1 MSIYAFECS
10 VKDAPWG
17 PTIINSTTAGK
28 AKRQYH
34 RDVSDPWPDVRFID
48 IRVRKVGAPQTSDA
62 FIRNAK
68 YRGMPDVKCGQR
80 VKVSGNFG
88 WIVGHNSSANFDVL
102 FDSGK
107 WAGATLN
114 VHPSEIALVEQAA
127 AKAASHDTRP
137 LTRCASARDGECVNL
152 QCPQLRDGEPGKSGR
167 HCPLDNWNED

>member
-1 MSIYAFECS
+1 MSIFAFECT

-17 PTIINSTTAGK
+17 PTVINSTTAGK
-28 AKRQYH
+28 AKQQYH

-48 IRVRKVGAPQTSDA
+48 IRVRKIGGPRTTDA
-62 FIRNAK
+62 FVRNAT

-80 VKVSGNFG
+80 VKVNGNFG

-114 VHPSEIALVEQAA
+114 VHPSEIVLVDDRA
-127 AKAASHDTRP
+127 AKAASNNTN
-137 LTRCASARDGECVNL
+137 GEM
-152 QCPQLRDGEPGKSGR
+152 K
-167 HCPLDNWNED
+167 